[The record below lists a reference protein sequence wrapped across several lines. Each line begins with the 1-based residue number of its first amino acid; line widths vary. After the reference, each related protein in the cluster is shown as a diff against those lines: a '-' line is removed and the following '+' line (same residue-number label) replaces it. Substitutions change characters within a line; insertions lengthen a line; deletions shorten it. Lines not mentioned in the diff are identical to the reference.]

1 MEKWGEC
8 VLEWRR
14 GSFLCGAGLAGGWG
28 AISGR
33 IGVLDGLWE
42 RMGLSAEAC
51 CRGMLELEELLHRLE
66 ILPLVVIKL
75 QLQHSTLP
83 PAINKQ

>member
-1 MEKWGEC
+1 
-8 VLEWRR
+8 
-14 GSFLCGAGLAGGWG
+14 
-28 AISGR
+28 
-33 IGVLDGLWE
+33 
-42 RMGLSAEAC
+42 MGLSAEAC
-51 CRGMLELEELLHRLE
+51 CRGMFELEELSHRLE